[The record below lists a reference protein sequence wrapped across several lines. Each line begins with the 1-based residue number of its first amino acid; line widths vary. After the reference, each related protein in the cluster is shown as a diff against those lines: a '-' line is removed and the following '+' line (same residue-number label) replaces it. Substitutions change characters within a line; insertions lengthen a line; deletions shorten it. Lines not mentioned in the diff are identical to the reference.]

1 LAKSVVSVFPNPTSY
16 WLTIQIKNGKVG
28 QTTQLRLYDVKG
40 SLLKTQS
47 FYNLQHQW
55 EMGDFPA
62 GNYWLEVVQG
72 DKKQSFRIVKE

>member
-1 LAKSVVSVFPNPTSY
+1 
-16 WLTIQIKNGKVG
+16 VG